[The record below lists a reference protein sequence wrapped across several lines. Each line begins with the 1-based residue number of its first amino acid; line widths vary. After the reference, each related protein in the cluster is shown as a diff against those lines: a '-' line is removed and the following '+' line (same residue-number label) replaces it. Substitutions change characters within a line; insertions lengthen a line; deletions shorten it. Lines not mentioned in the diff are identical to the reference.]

1 MQKFS
6 ELYRY
11 YRLKGILRKTLLKFL
26 FFFRIRL
33 RITYY
38 YVKKLDGDSLH
49 NISVRYRD
57 LSFDDFVRQQDVNP
71 EWFNPEKLQRVNQ
84 GLSVEG
90 NYAYGIYDNEVLI
103 AYGCIASL
111 WMVRKY
117 KPLKS
122 NIGYL
127 WDDYTHPAYRGRGLH
142 GELIRLREDKLL
154 RLGKDTVFATVDF
167 CNRASQV
174 GFVRAGYKRRIAVC
188 SCSINNGPAKTFVR
202 KYNKSQS

>member
-57 LSFDDFVRQQDVNP
+57 LSFDDFVRQQD
-71 EWFNPEKLQRVNQ
+71 
-84 GLSVEG
+84 
-90 NYAYGIYDNEVLI
+90 
-103 AYGCIASL
+103 
-111 WMVRKY
+111 
-117 KPLKS
+117 
-122 NIGYL
+122 
-127 WDDYTHPAYRGRGLH
+127 
-142 GELIRLREDKLL
+142 
-154 RLGKDTVFATVDF
+154 F

-202 KYNKSQS
+202 KYYKSQS